1 MVATDTATPVV
12 AGRGARVTRV
22 RPSPQAVGL
31 AALLL
36 TVSIWAAFALSARA
50 LAASTLLPADAAL
63 LRFGVPLVVLA
74 PALWRRRRALAA
86 VRPGPAAKIVCGAG
100 VPFFLAAMFGGSLT
114 SASFVGAIVPGM
126 VPLFVSALM
135 VARGRGLPRGTQS
148 AGLLLIAAG
157 VVALVSRYAVP
168 FDADVMLGSGTL
180 LVASGLWALYTVGL
194 REVDLDPVGSIG
206 LLCLPSFA
214 VIGLLV
220 AAGVLPTGL
229 AHAAGADIALFL
241 VVQGLGVGLCAGLL
255 YAFAIRRLGAE
266 RASVVGSLSPVAVVL
281 LAIPLLGERPTVA
294 VLVGVPL
301 ITAGVVLA
309 NRVPR
314 VRSAEDGPT
323 ASGTPAGAG
332 GTAPSG
338 ARTGTDDPPSVPVG
352 AAAPAPHGDA
362 TRAPLASARADAA
375 GPSRTDPPARTVVP
389 EVSRDA

>member
-1 MVATDTATPVV
+1 MVATNTVGAPA
-12 AGRGARVTRV
+12 AGRGVLPRG
-22 RPSPQAVGL
+22 PSPGAAGT

-36 TVSIWAAFALSARA
+36 TVLIWAAFALSARA
-50 LAASTLLPADAAL
+50 LSASTLLPADAAL

-135 VARGRGLPRGTQS
+135 AARGRGVPRGTQA
-148 AGLLLIAAG
+148 AGLALIAAG
-157 VVALVSRYAVP
+157 VVALVWRYVVP
-168 FDADVMLGSGTL
+168 FDGGVLLGSGTL

-206 LLCLPSFA
+206 LLCIPSFA
-214 VIGLLV
+214 AVAALV
-220 AAGVLPTGL
+220 AAGVLPTGF
-229 AHAAGADIALFL
+229 AGAAAADVALFL

-266 RASVVGSLSPVAVVL
+266 RSSVVGSLSPVVVVL
-281 LAIPLLGERPTVA
+281 LAVPLLGERPTAA

-301 ITAGVVLA
+301 VTTGVVLA
-309 NRVPR
+309 NRRPR
-314 VRSAEDGPT
+314 
-323 ASGTPAGAG
+323 
-332 GTAPSG
+332 
-338 ARTGTDDPPSVPVG
+338 PP
-352 AAAPAPHGDA
+352 
-362 TRAPLASARADAA
+362 RE
-375 GPSRTDPPARTVVP
+375 P
-389 EVSRDA
+389 EVSPDA

>member
-1 MVATDTATPVV
+1 MVATNIAGV
-12 AGRGARVTRV
+12 APAPSRGLRM
-22 RPSPQAVGL
+22 SPQAVGL

-36 TVSIWAAFALSARA
+36 TVSVWAAFALSARA
-50 LAASTLLPADAAL
+50 LSASTLLPADAAL

-114 SASFVGAIVPGM
+114 SAAFVGAIVPGM

-135 VARGRGLPRGTQS
+135 VARGRGLPRGTQG
-148 AGLLLIAAG
+148 AGLALIAVG

-168 FDADVMLGSGTL
+168 FDRDVMLGSGTL

-206 LLCLPSFA
+206 LLCVPSFA
-214 VIGLLV
+214 LVALLV
-220 AAGVLPTGL
+220 AVGALPSGL
-229 AHAAGADIALFL
+229 ANAAADDIALFL

-266 RASVVGSLSPVAVVL
+266 RSSVIGSLSPVAVVL
-281 LAIPLLGERPTVA
+281 LAIPLLGERPTAA
-294 VLVGVPL
+294 VVVGVPL

-309 NRVPR
+309 NRRPR
-314 VRSAEDGPT
+314 SL
-323 ASGTPAGAG
+323 
-332 GTAPSG
+332 
-338 ARTGTDDPPSVPVG
+338 PPQ
-352 AAAPAPHGDA
+352 
-362 TRAPLASARADAA
+362 
-375 GPSRTDPPARTVVP
+375 
-389 EVSRDA
+389 EVSSHA